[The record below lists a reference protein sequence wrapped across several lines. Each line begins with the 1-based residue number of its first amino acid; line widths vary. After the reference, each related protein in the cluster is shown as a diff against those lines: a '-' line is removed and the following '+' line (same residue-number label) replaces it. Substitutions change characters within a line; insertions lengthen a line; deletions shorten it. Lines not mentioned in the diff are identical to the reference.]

1 LSEAIVHPNVRWLG
15 DYELGDFVI
24 VGLVPEGLSPDEMTT
39 VIGPEALIRSHSVL
53 YAGSVIGARFRTG
66 HGALV
71 RECSRIGD
79 DVSVG
84 TGSGVG
90 HHVTIGRG
98 VRIHSRVLIAEFTVL
113 EDECWLGPNV
123 VLTNAKYPRS
133 PGVKDRLRS
142 PIVERRARLGASVT
156 VLPGVRIGAGSLVG
170 AGSVVTRDVPP
181 GVVVTGSPAR
191 FLKTVG
197 EAVDRDG
204 DP

>member
-1 LSEAIVHPNVRWLG
+1 MSEAIVHPNVRWLG

-24 VGLVPEGLSPDEMTT
+24 VGLVPEGLSPDEVTT
-39 VIGPEALIRSHSVL
+39 VIGPGAFIRSHTVL
-53 YAGSVIGARFRTG
+53 YAGSVIGKRFRTG

-79 DVSVG
+79 DVSIG

-90 HHVTIGRG
+90 HHVTIGHG
-98 VRIHSRVLIAEFTVL
+98 VRIHSRVSVAEFTIL

-123 VLTNAKYPRS
+123 VLVNAKYPRS
-133 PGVKDRLRS
+133 PGVKNHLSS
-142 PIVERRARLGASVT
+142 PIVERGARLGASVT

-181 GVVVTGSPAR
+181 GVVVAGNPAR
-191 FLKTVG
+191 FLKPVD
-197 EAVDRDG
+197 EAVYKDEE
-204 DP
+204 P

>member
-1 LSEAIVHPNVRWLG
+1 MSEAIVHPNVRWLG

-24 VGLVPEGLSPDEMTT
+24 VGLVPEGLSADEATT
-39 VIGPEALIRSHSVL
+39 VIGAGAFIRSHSVL
-53 YAGSVIGARFRTG
+53 YAGSVIGKRFRTG

-71 RECSRIGD
+71 REGCRIGD

-90 HHVTIGRG
+90 HHVSIGHG
-98 VRIHSRVLIAEFTVL
+98 VRIHSRTSVAEFTVL

-123 VLTNAKYPRS
+123 VLANARYPRS
-133 PGVKDRLRS
+133 PGVKDRLES
-142 PIVERRARLGASVT
+142 PIVERGARLGASVT

-181 GVVVTGSPAR
+181 GVVVAGNPAR
-191 FLKTVG
+191 FLKPVEG
-197 EAVDRDG
+197 AVYRDEE
-204 DP
+204 P